1 MYYMTVDEL
10 MALLPSVFTS
20 NELLRA
26 GLSNLT
32 PDDIKAILGRSE
44 GILDHLRFKG
54 QFVEEYQAH
63 AFPRKLGT
71 GYVIEKNDERVQKGL
86 VCIFYD
92 LLKGSY
98 ANGSR
103 EERIRQGIKSIS
115 TGGVSESYGTLEEVK
130 EVSENYVKYLGFC
143 LFKGVI

>member
-32 PDDIKAILGRSE
+32 PEDINAILGRSE
-44 GILDHLRFKG
+44 VFLDSLRYKG
-54 QFVEEYQAH
+54 CFVEDYQSH

-71 GYVIEKNDERVQKGL
+71 GYVIEKNDERVQKAL
-86 VCIFYD
+86 CCIFFD
-92 LLKGSY
+92 LLNSSKST
-98 ANGSR
+98 R
-103 EERIRQGIKSIS
+103 EERIRHCIKSIS
-115 TGGVSESYGTLEEVK
+115 TGGVSESYGTLDEVK